1 MASLIFAA
9 SYLTYNKIKSKREE
23 KKEKKRR
30 AYADRYH
37 ELEKEHTFSA
47 GKQLQG
53 HRTGDSGGEGAL
65 PNSSTQ
71 SAELRARRSSESLR
85 TEAEKADGPSAWVDD
100 IVRKR
105 LGGVVL
111 DSPRAGHED
120 TKRQSL
126 M

>member
-23 KKEKKRR
+23 KKEKKRK

-47 GKQLQG
+47 GKQLQRQ
-53 HRTGDSGGEGAL
+53 RTGDNSREGTL
-65 PNSSTQ
+65 PNSSIQ
-71 SAELRARRSSESLR
+71 PEELRLRRSSESVPSD
-85 TEAEKADGPSAWVDD
+85 EEKTDGPTAWVNDV
-100 IVRKR
+100 VRR
-105 LGGVVL
+105 RSGEVVQ

-120 TKRQSL
+120 AKRQGL
-126 M
+126 I